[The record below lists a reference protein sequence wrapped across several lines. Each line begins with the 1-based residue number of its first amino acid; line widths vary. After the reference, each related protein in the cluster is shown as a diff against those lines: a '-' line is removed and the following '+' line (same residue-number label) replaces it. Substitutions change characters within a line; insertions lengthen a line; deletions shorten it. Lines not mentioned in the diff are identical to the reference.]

1 MKRWDKTDSTEGEGI
16 SDGRHGQMLT
26 TEDGGQ
32 HGVTEEKEWRQQ
44 NGIPQ
49 RV

>member
-1 MKRWDKTDSTEGEGI
+1 MKRWGKTDSTEGEGI

-32 HGVTEEKEWRQQ
+32 HGVTEEKE
-44 NGIPQ
+44 
-49 RV
+49 